1 MSSLIASFGSNDEK
15 RNLHKI
21 LNKESWYYLELYFLH
36 EKNRLQKK
44 DFFLRSI
51 DMLFKIL
58 TLEKKYEKHCSDYVA
73 IKVYFSL
80 FLVRV

>member
-1 MSSLIASFGSNDEK
+1 MNLI
-15 RNLHKI
+15 
-21 LNKESWYYLELYFLH
+21 YLLFVVVVVI
-36 EKNRLQKK
+36 QKVRF
-44 DFFLRSI
+44 FFLRSI

>member
-1 MSSLIASFGSNDEK
+1 
-15 RNLHKI
+15 
-21 LNKESWYYLELYFLH
+21 
-36 EKNRLQKK
+36 
-44 DFFLRSI
+44 
-51 DMLFKIL
+51 MLFKIL

>member
-1 MSSLIASFGSNDEK
+1 MSLI
-15 RNLHKI
+15 
-21 LNKESWYYLELYFLH
+21 YLLLVVVFI
-36 EKNRLQKK
+36 QKVR
-44 DFFLRSI
+44 FFLRSI

-80 FLVRV
+80 FLDRV